1 VIRSSHGAG
10 ERRAKLPRR
19 LLIAA
24 VAALIPAL
32 AGCEAGANAP
42 TQQWHPPT
50 NGAGTVV
57 HGIAIRDMFVLGAE
71 PPAALAAGQS
81 AGLFLALYNTGSPD
95 RLLSMSAPGTATSVQ
110 LPGGAV
116 NLAPGKEVLLSGP
129 EPEVI
134 LTGLTRE
141 LPGGGSL
148 PVVMNFQNAGRV
160 VLDVPVLAQAQ
171 YYSTFSPAPSPSPS
185 PSPKATPTGKA
196 TATPGATSTPGPS
209 ATPTPSP
216 TTSG

>member
-19 LLIAA
+19 LFVAA

-32 AGCEAGANAP
+32 AGCEAGNNAP

-57 HGIAIRDMFVLGAE
+57 HGIDIRDMFVLGAA

-116 NLAPGKEVLLSGP
+116 SLAPGKEILLSGP
-129 EPEVI
+129 EPKVI

-141 LPGGGSL
+141 LPGGGAL
-148 PVVMNFQNAGRV
+148 RVVMNFQNAGRV
-160 VLDVPVLAQAQ
+160 VLNVPVLAQAQ

-185 PSPKATPTGKA
+185 PSPKATRTGKA

-216 TTSG
+216 STSA